1 MRFKLPTC
9 RYLPKSRYRS
19 YRVHLFPCILLRT
32 SPNIHQQHS
41 VLCTPSIYPK
51 LSNLAP
57 YWQYHPSPYYLHM
70 PHHHHLSSAQA
81 HVGSGYVVSYLLPT
95 TNKPLEYSVDV
106 PNNSLPPVFLASL
119 PLKKNNPRCPRIP
132 QIPYTTFRLDTGHI
146 TRKASP
152 HPSFAHFQEELP
164 SVAHLSHLNPS

>member
-1 MRFKLPTC
+1 MRFKLTTKVQVWIVSGTFISLYTSYIPQHPPTTLGTL
-9 RYLPKSRYRS
+9 YSIHILPM
-19 YRVHLFPCILLRT
+19 
-32 SPNIHQQHS
+32 S
-41 VLCTPSIYPK
+41 V
-51 LSNLAP
+51 SNLAP

-95 TNKPLEYSVDV
+95 TNKPLEYFVDV